1 MKIWKKITGIIVTV
15 SLIAGLTACSGEKK
29 ETKNEAEKLV
39 IAYQSSIAYAPLVVM
54 KEQKLIEK
62 YYGKDLSVD
71 WKIMANGSAINDGIT
86 AGSVD
91 VGAMGVAPAITGMKA
106 GIPYKIFAGM
116 SSQPYGIL
124 TNKKEINSLKDITSD
139 DQIAITNINSQPHI
153 LLAMAA
159 KAELGNARA
168 LDGNLT
174 VLANADGYSSILSG
188 AVSCHMVISPY
199 NFMELENEK
208 IHEIEVGEE
217 VWPNGNTFIVGVAST
232 KLKEEKPELY
242 DALCKAMEE
251 AVTYINNNQE
261 ATAKLLAQDY
271 DASEKEI
278 LSWMQD
284 DGSNYTTKLQ
294 GVMELSNFMVE
305 EGFLENGPKDI
316 SEIAFDNVQ
325 GE

>member
-208 IHEIEVGEE
+208 IHEIEVGED

-242 DALCKAMEE
+242 DALCKAMED

>member
-1 MKIWKKITGIIVTV
+1 MKIWKKVTGIIVTV
-15 SLIAGLTACSGEKK
+15 SLIAGLTACSGGDK

-208 IHEIEVGEE
+208 VHEIEVGED

-251 AVTYINNNQE
+251 AVTYIDNNQE
-261 ATAKLLAQDY
+261 ATAKLIAQDY

-284 DGSNYTTKLQ
+284 EGSNYTTKLQ

-316 SEIAFDNVQ
+316 HEIAFDNVQ

>member
-1 MKIWKKITGIIVTV
+1 
-15 SLIAGLTACSGEKK
+15 
-29 ETKNEAEKLV
+29 
-39 IAYQSSIAYAPLVVM
+39 
-54 KEQKLIEK
+54 
-62 YYGKDLSVD
+62 
-71 WKIMANGSAINDGIT
+71 
-86 AGSVD
+86 
-91 VGAMGVAPAITGMKA
+91 
-106 GIPYKIFAGM
+106 
-116 SSQPYGIL
+116 
-124 TNKKEINSLKDITSD
+124 
-139 DQIAITNINSQPHI
+139 
-153 LLAMAA
+153 MAA

-208 IHEIEVGEE
+208 VHEIEVGED
-217 VWPNGNTFIVGVAST
+217 VWPNGNTFIVGVASI

-251 AVTYINNNQE
+251 AVTYIDNNQE
-261 ATAKLLAQDY
+261 ATAKLIAQDY

-284 DGSNYTTKLQ
+284 EGSNYTTKLQ

-316 SEIAFDNVQ
+316 REIAFDNVQ